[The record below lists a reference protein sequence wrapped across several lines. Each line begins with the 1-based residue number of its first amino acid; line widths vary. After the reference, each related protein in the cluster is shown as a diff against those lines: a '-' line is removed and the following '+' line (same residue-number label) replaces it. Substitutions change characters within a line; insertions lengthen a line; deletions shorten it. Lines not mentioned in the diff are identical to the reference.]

1 MRAGNLDRVI
11 ELQAATLEDDGAG
24 NMTET
29 WSTYA
34 TMRAQLIEA
43 STEEFIR
50 NWGASTE
57 PAFVFRT
64 RWLDGVTLAHRIIHD
79 GVIHPIKATKEI
91 GRRRG
96 LEIRTAGYG
105 EPYDG

>member
-1 MRAGNLDRVI
+1 MRSGRLDRAI
-11 ELQAATLEDDGAG
+11 ELQSATLQDDGAG
-24 NMTET
+24 NQTET
-29 WSTYA
+29 WTTYA
-34 TMRAQLIEA
+34 TMRAQLIEG

-50 NWGASTE
+50 NWGASSE

-64 RWLDGVTLAHRIIHD
+64 RWLDGVTLAHRVIYD
-79 GVIHPIKATKEI
+79 GTIHPIKELKEI

-105 EPYDG
+105 ESL